1 MPTIFTTL
9 PITDLYALWEEA
21 QKNGIVLK
29 DLEPICNRF
38 KMLPA
43 EVLNEL
49 ALRLAERYLA
59 GALTYE
65 FCDEVLNGIANAIFD
80 LALITEFPQPAYALY
95 LAFDN
100 GEWARRDDPHGTLPS
115 EKYTTPMVTTILR
128 DHRSQD
134 VDPDETP

>member
-1 MPTIFTTL
+1 MSAIPTKL
-9 PITDLYALWEEA
+9 PFTDLHAMWEDA
-21 QKNGIVLK
+21 QKSGLDLK
-29 DLEPICNRF
+29 DLEPICHRF

-43 EVLNEL
+43 DVLNEL

-95 LAFDN
+95 LAFDS
-100 GEWARRDDPHGTLPS
+100 GEWARRDDPQGTLPS

-128 DHRSQD
+128 DHRIQD
-134 VDPDETP
+134 VGPD